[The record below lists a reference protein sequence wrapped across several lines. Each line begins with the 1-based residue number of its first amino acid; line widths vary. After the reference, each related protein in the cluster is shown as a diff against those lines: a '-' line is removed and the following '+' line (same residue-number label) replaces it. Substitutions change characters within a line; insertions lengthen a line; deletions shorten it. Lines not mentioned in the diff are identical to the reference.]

1 MQLWMLGTN
10 HERASIEVRERLA
23 FGGDDLD
30 DGVRQ
35 LSGVAREGVILSTC
49 NRTELYGLFDAGID
63 GGAALRQFLVG
74 ARDLPAPAIAAA
86 TYQHTGS
93 DAVRHLYRVS
103 CGLDSMMLGEPQ
115 ILTQVQD
122 ALAAARREAAAGP
135 VITRLCTD
143 ALRVGKLARTTTG
156 IARNR
161 LSISHAAIDL
171 TTRELGT
178 LAGRRVVVI
187 GAGEIGAVTAR
198 VLRTANTADL
208 VIANR
213 SPERG
218 QALAAAVEGRYVP
231 LTALADEISDA
242 DAVFSA
248 VEAPGYVLGPEV
260 LPALSDRRGAALL
273 IVDLGVP
280 RTVDP
285 TLDAHPLVSVRTVDD
300 LEQIASATRRRYDS
314 EIRRVEEIIDRA
326 VDEFGG
332 WLRARQAVP
341 AIQALCERAE
351 EVREAELER
360 ALRRLGHLSERDRE
374 VVRALSVGIVGKLL
388 HQPIVALREAS
399 ENGAHDETA
408 RALFALFGIE
418 PSAVDPPSCRDVA
431 D

>member
-1 MQLWMLGTN
+1 MLGTN
-10 HERASIEVRERLA
+10 HERASIAVREQLA

-35 LSGVAREGVILSTC
+35 LGGIAREGVILSTC

-86 TYQHTGS
+86 TYQHAGA

-122 ALAAARREAAAGP
+122 ALAASRREAVAGA

-171 TTRELGT
+171 AARELGT
-178 LAGRRVVVI
+178 LAGRRVVVV

-198 VLRTANTADL
+198 ILRTANTADL
-208 VIANR
+208 VVVNR

-218 QALAAAVEGRYVP
+218 QALAATVEGRYVP
-231 LTALADEISDA
+231 LAALADELSDA
-242 DAVFSA
+242 AVVFSA
-248 VEAPGYVLGPEV
+248 VESPGYVLGAGV
-260 LPALSDRRGAALL
+260 LPALADRRGEPLL

-285 TLDAHPLVSVRTVDD
+285 TLDAHPLVNVRTVDD
-300 LEQIASATRRRYDS
+300 LEQIASATRQKYDG
-314 EIRRVEEIIDRA
+314 EVRRVEELIDRA

-332 WLRARQAVP
+332 WLRVREAAP
-341 AIQALCERAE
+341 AIRALRDRAE
-351 EVREAELER
+351 EVRQAELER

-388 HQPIVALREAS
+388 HQPTVALREAS
-399 ENGAHDETA
+399 ANGHRDEAT
-408 RALFALFGIE
+408 RALFDLFGI
-418 PSAVDPPSCRDVA
+418 APPAAHHQPRHDAA

>member
-10 HERASIEVRERLA
+10 HERASIEVREKLA

-35 LSGVAREGVILSTC
+35 LGAVAREGVILSTC

-74 ARDLPAPAIAAA
+74 ARDLPAPVIAAA
-86 TYQHTGS
+86 TYQHAGP

-122 ALAAARREAAAGP
+122 ALAAARREAVAGP
-135 VITRLCTD
+135 VLTRLCTD

-171 TTRELGT
+171 AARELGT
-178 LAGRRVVVI
+178 LAGHRVVVL
-187 GAGEIGAVTAR
+187 GAGEIGTVTAR

-208 VIANR
+208 VVVNR

-231 LTALADEISDA
+231 LDSLAGELADA
-242 DAVFSA
+242 AVVFSA
-248 VEAPGYVLGPEV
+248 VEAPGYVLGPEI
-260 LPALSDRRGAALL
+260 LPALAERRGEPLL

-285 TLDAHPLVSVRTVDD
+285 ALDSHPLASLRTVDD
-300 LEQIASATRRRYDS
+300 LEQIASATRREYDG
-314 EIRRVEEIIDRA
+314 EVRRAEALVDRA

-332 WLRARQAVP
+332 WLRARRAVP
-341 AIQALCERAE
+341 AIRALQERAE
-351 EVREAELER
+351 EVRQAELER

-374 VVRALSVGIVGKLL
+374 VVRALSAGIVGKLL
-388 HQPIVALREAS
+388 HQPIVALREGS
-399 ENGAHDETA
+399 ENGHHDEVA
-408 RALFALFGIE
+408 QALFDLFGIE
-418 PSAVDPPSCRDVA
+418 PPAGNPPERHDAA

>member
-10 HERASIEVRERLA
+10 HERASIEVREKLA

-35 LSGVAREGVILSTC
+35 LGGVAREGVILSTC

-63 GGAALRQFLVG
+63 GGAALRQFLIG
-74 ARDLPAPAIAAA
+74 ARDLPEPAVVAA
-86 TYQHTGS
+86 TYQHAGA
-93 DAVRHLYRVS
+93 DVVRHLYRVS

-122 ALAAARREAAAGP
+122 ALAAARREAVAGP
-135 VITRLCTD
+135 ILTRLCTD

-171 TTRELGT
+171 AARELGT
-178 LAGRRVVVI
+178 LAGQRVVVL
-187 GAGEIGAVTAR
+187 GAGEIGTVTAR

-208 VIANR
+208 VVVNR

-218 QALAAAVEGRYVP
+218 QALAAAVEGRYVV
-231 LTALADEISDA
+231 LESLVDELADA
-242 DAVFSA
+242 AVVFSA
-248 VEAPGYVLGPEV
+248 VEAPGYVLDREI
-260 LPALSDRRGAALL
+260 LPALAERRGEPLL

-285 TLDAHPLVSVRTVDD
+285 ALDDYPQARIKTVDD
-300 LEQIASATRRRYDS
+300 LEQIASTTRRQYDG
-314 EIRRVEEIIDRA
+314 EVHRVEALVDRA
-326 VDEFGG
+326 VDEFAG

-341 AIQALCERAE
+341 AIRALRERAE
-351 EVREAELER
+351 EVRQAELER

-374 VVRALSVGIVGKLL
+374 VVRALSAGIVGKLL
-388 HQPIVALREAS
+388 HEPIVALREAS
-399 ENGAHDETA
+399 ENGHHDETA
-408 RALFALFGIE
+408 QALFDLFGI
-418 PSAVDPPSCRDVA
+418 APPAGNPPERHDAA